1 MHDDRSP
8 AEEMVHELGIAPGL
22 EVDDN
27 PLLEQARRNVADTAD
42 RSRERTR
49 EQPHDP
55 EEESETD

>member
-1 MHDDRSP
+1 MRDDRSP

-27 PLLEQARRNVADTAD
+27 PLLEQARRNVADTAEQAH
-42 RSRERTR
+42 R
-49 EQPHDP
+49 QPHDP